1 MIFGVLARGAEPV
14 RQEWR
19 DAMERRASAWPADHA
34 ARHAAS
40 HGFVALRE
48 RSAFAGAASAGFAS
62 NAAHALVFDGRLDNR
77 RELCTE
83 LELGQAHDAEIAL
96 AAFDRWGENF
106 AARLIGDFAMA
117 VMGES
122 RPTLTLARD
131 AMGVRPLFVAQT
143 AQFVAFASNMDVLLA
158 LPFVDR
164 TPDHSW
170 LVDFLEAIRTDATNT
185 PYRGIAIMPPAHAAR
200 HGDGEDRLAPHWS
213 VPPLDTVLSI
223 TREEA
228 VREYRRLFD
237 QAVACRLPERGIAAC
252 ELSGGLDSSS
262 IAVTAAPLLVERG
275 DPLLTLSHVN
285 DPERSQGLPIVEER
299 EEISSTL
306 SVLPDGVEHCWLDT
320 SPDSQIAVL
329 GEMIAK
335 HGGPQRRDFSSGQPR
350 LAVMMEERDCRVLL
364 SGHGG
369 DECVTSHGAGYH
381 ESLAAAGAWQLLDRR
396 VSWKARWLW
405 RSAAGRAVLRARIVA
420 AQRARIRS
428 APRFTLPTYK
438 PDAQLLASRYAFPNR
453 PAWGTFA
460 ERERAVITG
469 SHIAHRTQDCAVGSG
484 PSGFAHAYPM
494 LDTRLVDFVLRLPD
508 LLKQDGDHKRVLI
521 RKAMEGRLP
530 DRVRERTDKDGAVMP
545 VALSGFHEGL
555 DEFAALFSRCADHPL
570 LSRLLDLKSLQA
582 SLGRYAL
589 TDKSQNP
596 FGNQQIRRAA
606 QLCLWVEEQDRM
618 K

>member
-1 MIFGVLARGAEPV
+1 MT
-14 RQEWR
+14 
-19 DAMERRASAWPADHA
+19 RRAETWPAEHVADHA
-34 ARHAAS
+34 TAQ
-40 HGFVALRE
+40 GFISLRE
-48 RSAFAGAASAGFAS
+48 RSSYSGAPFAGFAQNATHS
-62 NAAHALVFDGRLDNR
+62 LILDGRIDNGRELAASLGLPSAGNAELALAAHA
-77 RELCTE
+77 
-83 LELGQAHDAEIAL
+83 
-96 AAFDRWGENF
+96 RWGEAF
-106 AARLIGDFAMA
+106 ASNLIGDFAIA
-117 VMGES
+117 VLAQDRAE
-122 RPTLTLARD
+122 LTLARD
-131 AMGVRPLFVAQT
+131 AMGIRPLFVART
-143 AQFVAFASNMDVLLA
+143 REFVAFASNMDVLLA

-200 HGDGEDRLAPHWS
+200 YGDGADRLVRHWS

-237 QAVACRLPERGIAAC
+237 QAVECRLPERGIAAC

-262 IAVTAAPLLVERG
+262 IAVTAARMLAERG
-275 DPLLTLSHVN
+275 GRLITLSHVN
-285 DPERSQGLPIVEER
+285 DPERSEGLPIAEER
-299 EEISSTL
+299 EEISS
-306 SVLPDGVEHCWLDT
+306 VLPILPEGTEHCWLDM
-320 SPDSQIAVL
+320 SPESQLAVL
-329 GEMIAK
+329 AQTIAR

-350 LAVMMEERDCRVLL
+350 LATIMEERDCRVLL

-381 ESLAAAGAWQLLDRR
+381 ESLAAAGAWHLLDRR

-405 RSAAGRAVLRARIVA
+405 RSAAGRAVLRARIMA

-438 PDAQLLASRYAFPNR
+438 PDGEILASKYAFPNR

-460 ERERAVITG
+460 ERERIVITG

-494 LDTRLVDFVLRLPD
+494 LDTRLVDFVLRLPN
-508 LLKQDGDHKRVLI
+508 LVKQDGERKRVLI
-521 RKAMEGRLP
+521 RNAMEGRLP
-530 DRVRERTDKDGAVMP
+530 DRVRERTDKDGTIMP

-555 DEFAALFSRCADHPL
+555 DEFAALFARYADHPL
-570 LSRLLDLKSLQA
+570 VARLLDLKSLQA
-582 SLGRYAL
+582 DLGRYAL
-589 TDKSQNP
+589 ADKSKNP

-606 QLCLWVEEQDRM
+606 QLCLWVEQQDRM